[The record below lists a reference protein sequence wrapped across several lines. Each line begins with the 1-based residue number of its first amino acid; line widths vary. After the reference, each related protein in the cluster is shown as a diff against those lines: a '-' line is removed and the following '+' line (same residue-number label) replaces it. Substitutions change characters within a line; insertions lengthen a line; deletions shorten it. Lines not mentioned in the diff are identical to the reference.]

1 MSLPKKVVYLA
12 LGPLRTTGARTHAAR
27 LAATGAT
34 VRLIVNDLPEWAGAE
49 LPAGVT
55 LHRITAPDSRA
66 MIKTARRLLFA
77 RGGPLADAD
86 LLIAGDPQSMPV
98 AWDALRRR
106 PDLAVHLEPV
116 EDPSRR
122 PGPADLAVVTPWY
135 PSENN
140 ALAGAFVKAAIG
152 AVAGEFARVSILHT
166 EDWAYPYDSKIAQLV
181 GVAAQRLT
189 DRCGQVTV
197 RSTPEGELTRCTVP
211 ISSRRDYAAWA
222 TAHANALAAS
232 LPTGVIEAPLI
243 HAHTGIYGGVAAV
256 RLARP
261 DARIV
266 VTEHATFLP
275 QVFKQPAAR
284 KLYDEMLSRV
294 DVLLCVGGGLHQL
307 ISQQFPHHAAKLR
320 IVPNA
325 IDFDDFA
332 WRPEPPREPLRWL
345 YVGRLSEHKGVRP
358 LLEAF
363 ARISGEKPTASLTL
377 VGSGALED
385 ELRTRVR
392 ELELTERVRLL
403 PAVPPD
409 QVAGLMHRHDL
420 LVHASRMET
429 FGMTVVEAIATGTPV
444 LVARSEGPLET
455 LAGLDGVAG
464 RLFDISD
471 DPEVI
476 VEAYRELDKRFD
488 QLDLAAA
495 RESLLARYGRVAVG
509 AQLMDAYRGS
519 PTAAGPSEPVVPVG
533 PAAVQSGVA
542 PSSVAPTGERTVVVA
557 ISPPN
562 FNLVRDFV
570 HRLLGLGIAVDVIT
584 NDPKLWQRSAVDERI
599 RLLPLDAAERRRPV
613 LRAER
618 LLVYRAPGKVLS
630 VARDR
635 ARRRDAIWPELA
647 VSNLQRVHGKL
658 AKSFHSSVFYGG
670 YRVVRPRV
678 LWRIVQRDILP
689 KLDLARTSRVVVS
702 GVYGVAIG
710 WQLARR
716 HPELTVTTALVTPES
731 D

>member
-1 MSLPKKVVYLA
+1 M
-12 LGPLRTTGARTHAAR
+12 
-27 LAATGAT
+27 
-34 VRLIVNDLPEWAGAE
+34 I
-49 LPAGVT
+49 
-55 LHRITAPDSRA
+55 RA
-66 MIKTARRLLFA
+66 ARRLLLS
-77 RGGPLADAD
+77 RNGPLTDVD
-86 LLIAGDPQSMPV
+86 LLIAGDPQSIPV
-98 AWDALRRR
+98 AWDVACRR
-106 PDLAVHLEPV
+106 PGLAVHLEPT
-116 EDPSRR
+116 EDPARR
-122 PGPADLAVVTPWY
+122 PAPADLAVVTPWY

-140 ALAGAFVKAAIG
+140 ALAGAFVKAAIR
-152 AVAGEFARVSILHT
+152 AVDGGFERVSILQT
-166 EDWAYPYDSKIAQLV
+166 EDWAYPYDSRIAQLIAV
-181 GVAAQRLT
+181 SAQRLT
-189 DRCGQVTV
+189 ERHGQVTV
-197 RSTPEGELTRCTVP
+197 RDTPEGELTRCTVP
-211 ISSRRDYAAWA
+211 ISSQRDYAAWA
-222 TAHANALAAS
+222 NAHTSALAAS
-232 LPTGVIEAPLI
+232 LPTGVIEAPVI

-294 DVLLCVGGGLHQL
+294 DVLLCVGGGLYQL
-307 ISQQFPHHAAKLR
+307 ISTQFPHHAAKLR

-363 ARISGEKPTASLTL
+363 ARISNEEPGASLTL

-385 ELRTRVR
+385 DLRARVAELG
-392 ELELTERVRLL
+392 LTERVRLL
-403 PAVPPD
+403 PAVPPE

-429 FGMTVVEAIATGTPV
+429 FGMTVVEAVATGTPV

-471 DPEVI
+471 DPDVI
-476 VEAYRELDKRFD
+476 VDAYRELRAGFD
-488 QLDLAAA
+488 RLNMVAA
-495 RESLLARYGRVAVG
+495 RESLLARYGRKAVG
-509 AQLMDAYRGS
+509 AQLMDAYRS
-519 PTAAGPSEPVVPVG
+519 TSAAVAAGK
-533 PAAVQSGVA
+533 PAAVAGPLAA
-542 PSSVAPTGERTVVVA
+542 PAAVGPVTPTGERTVVVA

-584 NDPKLWQRSAVDERI
+584 NDPKLWQRSAVDERV

-635 ARRRDAIWPELA
+635 ARRQDAIWPELA
-647 VSNLQRVHGKL
+647 VSNLQRVHSKL
-658 AKSFHSSVFYGG
+658 AKTFHTSVFYGG

-689 KLDLARTSRVVVS
+689 KLDLARTNRVVVS

-716 HPELTVTTALVTPES
+716 HPGLTVTTALVTPGS